1 MKVAEEFFPS
11 NYVKASDLN
20 GKELTLTMANVE
32 REKLGEDY
40 KPVLY
45 FKGAKKGL
53 VLNKTNTN
61 TIGDAYGD
69 DSDAWFGQP
78 ITLFSAMVEF
88 AGKLQPAIRVKVP
101 PRAPVRR
108 EDPITSGPARPST
121 SNDMNDDIPFAPE
134 YR

>member
-1 MKVAEEFFPS
+1 MKVSEEFFPS
-11 NYVKASDLN
+11 TYVKASDLN

-32 REKLGEDY
+32 REKLGDDL

-61 TIGDAYGD
+61 AIGDAYGD
-69 DSDAWFGQP
+69 DSDDWFGQP
-78 ITLFSAMVEF
+78 IILFTAQVEY
-88 AGKLQPAIRVKVP
+88 AGKLGPAIRVRVP

-108 EDPITSGPARPST
+108 DDPITSGLPPKRPVTASAA
-121 SNDMNDDIPFAPE
+121 DMNDDIPF
-134 YR
+134 